1 MTKPHTAAATEFIDH
16 GSDTYTFLRDPVV
29 DALLEVVV
37 ELGAET
43 WITRRRML
51 VLERVM
57 ASQGLL
63 SPDLI
68 ETYTPSPED
77 EALWRQERDRMLKSV
92 YSALA
97 KRPPSRHERGDAA
110 AERAK
115 GANPPRRAP
124 LNAAELKT
132 RGEAL
137 GPSGV

>member
-1 MTKPHTAAATEFIDH
+1 MIKPHTTAATDFIDH
-16 GSDTYTFLRDPVV
+16 GSDTYTFLQDPIV
-29 DALLEVVV
+29 DALVEVVV

-57 ASQGLL
+57 ASRGLL
-63 SPDLI
+63 APELI
-68 ETYTPSPED
+68 ETYTPSPEE

-92 YSALA
+92 YAALA
-97 KRPPSRHERGDAA
+97 RRPASGDAA

-124 LNAAELKT
+124 LNASGMTA
-132 RGEAL
+132 RGRAL

>member
-1 MTKPHTAAATEFIDH
+1 MNKPHTTAATDFIDH
-16 GSDTYTFLRDPVV
+16 GSDSYTFLQDPIV
-29 DALLEVVV
+29 DALVEVVV

-57 ASQGLL
+57 ASKGLL
-63 SPDLI
+63 APELI

-92 YSALA
+92 YAALA
-97 KRPPSRHERGDAA
+97 RRPVRGDAA

-115 GANPPRRAP
+115 GAHPPRRAP
-124 LNAAELKT
+124 LNATDLAA
-132 RGEAL
+132 RGRAL

>member
-1 MTKPHTAAATEFIDH
+1 MNTPHTTAATDFIDH
-16 GSDTYTFLRDPVV
+16 GSDSYTFLQDPVV
-29 DALLEVVV
+29 DALVEVVV

-57 ASQGLL
+57 AANGLL
-63 SPDLI
+63 APELI

-92 YSALA
+92 YAALA
-97 KRPPSRHERGDAA
+97 RRPVRGDAA

-124 LNAAELKT
+124 LNASDLKA
-132 RGEAL
+132 RGPAL

>member
-1 MTKPHTAAATEFIDH
+1 MTKPRTTAATEFIDH
-16 GSDTYTFLRDPVV
+16 GSDTYTFLQDPVV
-29 DALLEVVV
+29 DALVEVVV

-57 ASQGLL
+57 ASRGLL
-63 SPDLI
+63 TSELI
-68 ETYTPSPED
+68 ETYTPSAED

-92 YSALA
+92 YAALA
-97 KRPPSRHERGDAA
+97 RRPVRGDLA

-115 GANPPRRAP
+115 SANPPRRAP
-124 LNAAELKT
+124 LNATEPAARAK
-132 RGEAL
+132 AL

>member
-1 MTKPHTAAATEFIDH
+1 MTKPLTTAATDFIDH
-16 GSDTYTFLRDPVV
+16 GSDTYTFLQDPVV
-29 DALLEVVV
+29 DALVEVVV

-57 ASQGLL
+57 ASKGLL

-92 YSALA
+92 YAALA
-97 KRPPSRHERGDAA
+97 RRPVRGDAA

-115 GANPPRRAP
+115 GANPPKRAP
-124 LNAAELKT
+124 LNATDLTARAK
-132 RGEAL
+132 AL
-137 GPSGV
+137 GPSGG

>member
-1 MTKPHTAAATEFIDH
+1 MSKTHRTAASEFIDH
-16 GSDTYTFLRDPVV
+16 GSETYAFLQDPVV
-29 DALLEVVV
+29 DALMQVVL

-57 ASQGLL
+57 AEQGLL
-63 SPDLI
+63 APDLI
-68 ETYTPSPED
+68 ETYAPTPED

-92 YSALA
+92 YAALA
-97 KRPPSRHERGDAA
+97 RPPVPGDQA

-115 GANPPRRAP
+115 SPQALKRPP
-124 LNAAELKT
+124 LNAVEAAA
-132 RGEAL
+132 RGPAR

>member
-1 MTKPHTAAATEFIDH
+1 MTKPHATAATEFIDH
-16 GSDTYTFLRDPVV
+16 GSDTYTFLQDPVV
-29 DALLEVVV
+29 DALVEVVV

-63 SPDLI
+63 TSELI
-68 ETYTPSPED
+68 ETYTPSSED

-92 YSALA
+92 YAALA
-97 KRPPSRHERGDAA
+97 RRPVRGDAA

-124 LNAAELKT
+124 LNASDLTARAK
-132 RGEAL
+132 AL

>member
-1 MTKPHTAAATEFIDH
+1 MMTPHTTAATDFIDH
-16 GSDTYTFLRDPVV
+16 GSDTYTFLQDPVV
-29 DALLEVVV
+29 DALVEVVV

-57 ASQGLL
+57 ASKGLL

-92 YSALA
+92 YAALA
-97 KRPPSRHERGDAA
+97 RRPVRGDAA

-115 GANPPRRAP
+115 GANPPKRAP
-124 LNAAELKT
+124 LNATDLTARAK
-132 RGEAL
+132 AL

>member
-1 MTKPHTAAATEFIDH
+1 MTKPHTTAATDFIDH
-16 GSDTYTFLRDPVV
+16 GSDTYTFLQDPVV
-29 DALLEVVV
+29 DALVEVVV

-57 ASQGLL
+57 ASKGLL
-63 SPDLI
+63 APDLI

-92 YSALA
+92 YAALA
-97 KRPPSRHERGDAA
+97 RRPVRGDAA

-115 GANPPRRAP
+115 GANPPKRAP
-124 LNAAELKT
+124 LNATELT
-132 RGEAL
+132 ARGPAL

>member
-1 MTKPHTAAATEFIDH
+1 MMTPHTTAATDFIDH
-16 GSDTYTFLRDPVV
+16 GSDTYTFLQDPVV
-29 DALLEVVV
+29 DALVEVVV

-57 ASQGLL
+57 ASKGLL

-92 YSALA
+92 YAALA
-97 KRPPSRHERGDAA
+97 RRPVRGDAA

-115 GANPPRRAP
+115 GANPPKRAP
-124 LNAAELKT
+124 LNATDLAARAK
-132 RGEAL
+132 AL